1 MIGMYIKGRCE
12 MNYYKI
18 DLYDAA
24 TPSFITSLMSY
35 VGTKKDINDF
45 AKNDDTYTNSIKWEE
60 NETSEA
66 SFIPEKIE
74 LTNVK
79 EFEFKED
86 KIFSHLNVW
95 ECTYN
100 MYYKSLKGRLLYFYY
115 NGDFYRAFCVDEI
128 VGLSYYIEGE
138 ELKIYKD
145 LPKDA
150 KIIYHPLTDRVWGN
164 KNIVCLNEDNKDKF
178 YVENKEALTH
188 RLKGILGYV
197 DKVFETDEEM
207 FEDINNPGTIKLE
220 YFINDF
226 FADG

>member
-1 MIGMYIKGRCE
+1 

-18 DLYDAA
+18 DLYDVA
-24 TPSFITSLMSY
+24 TPSFVTGLMTY
-35 VGTKKDINDF
+35 VGTKKEITDF
-45 AKNDDTYTNSIKWEE
+45 AKNDNSYTNFIKWKEDDE
-60 NETSEA
+60 ITEA

-74 LTNVK
+74 LTSVK
-79 EFEFKED
+79 EIDIKEEKEFP
-86 KIFSHLNVW
+86 HLNVW

-128 VGLSYYIEGE
+128 IGLSYYIKGK
-138 ELKIYKD
+138 ELQIYKD

-150 KIIYHPLTDRVWGN
+150 TVVYHPLTDKVWGN
-164 KNIVCLNEDNKDKF
+164 KNIVCLNDDNKDVF
-178 YVENKEALTH
+178 YVTNKADLTH
-188 RLKGILGYV
+188 KLKGILGYV
-197 DKVFETDEEM
+197 DKIFDTDEEM
-207 FEDINNPGTIKLE
+207 FEDIKNPSEIKIE